1 MAPTVDNASIPEQAA
16 APSAAPVNG
25 SPQPQPQT
33 PLVGVAVGLSV
44 YRRLLPFLKPHTW
57 RLVGAMLTNI
67 AAALLDAFSV
77 ALLIPFLN
85 TLFDRP
91 ALEIKAGWVSGL
103 LHATV
108 GQLMVPDDKMLSL
121 RNVILVV
128 MVVVVAKNLLIWFS
142 GQLGAEL
149 QEYVTRDL
157 RNTVYRHMARL
168 PLTYFTRTKSGQIIS
183 RVLNDTFE
191 TRLVLTQI
199 VTQSLQAVALIGAT
213 IAFLFDISWQL
224 TVISLGIVPIL
235 SLVLQPLL
243 RKLRRG
249 NRRRGNQHGEMASV
263 LQETVSG
270 IRLVK
275 SFGAED
281 FEEQRFTRAS
291 DTYASTTVRLT
302 KLSFLAP
309 PVTEVIG
316 MLIAVTVLWVGARQV
331 LLQHSLTGA
340 DLITFL
346 VFVLRLLQPLKQ
358 LTAVRATAQSSL
370 ASAERLFDILDTPS
384 EQERD
389 RGTVRMDA
397 FRSDVSFENVGFA
410 YERTGAHH
418 EVSVLEDVSFQAC
431 RGDVVAL
438 VGASGAGKT
447 TLVDLIPRFYEP
459 TSGRISVD
467 GVDTRTVTLDSL
479 RALIGIVSQDT
490 VLFHDTVR
498 NNLAYGSGDQYSDA
512 QVESAA
518 RAANAHSFIEALPD
532 GYATLLGERGTRLS
546 GGQRQRIAIARALLL
561 DPPILILDEATS
573 ALDTESER
581 LVQAAIDR
589 LLEGRT
595 VFVIAHRLSTVRNA
609 SQILV
614 LDRGRIVERGTH
626 DELRERG
633 GVYSRLY
640 DMQFRGSPQSDPSGH
655 MTPVPSFS

>member
-1 MAPTVDNASIPEQAA
+1 MALTSDGTPDYPAPAA
-16 APSAAPVNG
+16 VEIAASAAPAAV
-25 SPQPQPQT
+25 P
-33 PLVGVAVGLSV
+33 PLSVGLAI
-44 YRRLLPFLKPHTW
+44 YRRLFPFLRPHAW

-67 AAALLDAFSV
+67 GAALLDAFSV

-91 ALEIKAGWVSGL
+91 ALDIKAGWVSSL
-103 LHATV
+103 LHGTV
-108 GQLMVPDDKMLSL
+108 GQLMVDGDKMTSL
-121 RNVILVV
+121 RNVIFVVMLVV
-128 MVVVVAKNLLIWFS
+128 IAKNFLVWVS
-142 GQLGAEL
+142 GQFGAQL
-149 QEYVTRDL
+149 QEFVTRDL
-157 RNTVYRHMARL
+157 RNTVYRHLARL

-199 VTQSLQAVALIGAT
+199 VTQSLQAIALVVAT
-213 IAFLFDISWQL
+213 IFFLFDISWKL
-224 TVISLGIVPIL
+224 SVMALGIVPIL

-275 SFGAED
+275 SFGAEA
-281 FEEQRFTRAS
+281 FEEARFTGAS
-291 DTYASTTVRLT
+291 NTYARTTVRLT
-302 KLSFLAP
+302 QLSFLAP

-316 MLIAVTVLWVGARQV
+316 MMIAVAILWVGAREV
-331 LLQHSLTGA
+331 LVDRSLTGA

-389 RGTVRMDA
+389 RGTA
-397 FRSDVSFENVGFA
+397 SIATFTSDLRFEHVGFA
-410 YERTGAHH
+410 YDRPEGGDD
-418 EVSVLEDVSFQAC
+418 VMVLDDISFCAR
-431 RGDVVAL
+431 RGDVIAL

-459 TSGRISVD
+459 TSGAITID
-467 GVDTRTVTLDSL
+467 GTDTRALTLDSL
-479 RALIGIVSQDT
+479 RSLIGIVSQDT

-498 NNLAYGSGDQYSDA
+498 NNVAYGSATRYSDA
-512 QVESAA
+512 QVEAAA
-518 RAANAHSFIEALPD
+518 RAANAHAFITALPD
-532 GYATLLGERGTRLS
+532 GYSTMLGERGTRLS

-595 VFVIAHRLSTVRNA
+595 VFVIAHRLSTVQHA

-614 LDRGRIVERGTH
+614 LDGGRIVERGTH
-626 DELRERG
+626 DELRARRG
-633 GVYSRLY
+633 AYSRLY
-640 DMQFRGSPQSDPSGH
+640 DMQFRNPAHTDASFGVAA
-655 MTPVPSFS
+655 VPSLG

>member
-1 MAPTVDNASIPEQAA
+1 MATSIDPIPVP
-16 APSAAPVNG
+16 APITKLGA
-25 SPQPQPQT
+25 
-33 PLVGVAVGLSV
+33 GLSI
-44 YRRLLPFLKPHTW
+44 YRRLLPYLKPHTW
-57 RLVGAMLTNI
+57 RLIGAMVTNI
-67 AAALLDAFSV
+67 GAALLDAFSV

-91 ALEIKAGWVSGL
+91 ALDIKAGWVSGL
-103 LHATV
+103 LHATI
-108 GQLMVPDDKMLSL
+108 GQLMVNGDKMTSL

-128 MVVVVAKNLLIWFS
+128 MLVVVTKNLLVWIS
-142 GQLGAEL
+142 GQFGAEL
-149 QEYVTRDL
+149 QEFVTRDL
-157 RNTVYRHMARL
+157 RNSVYRHLARL

-183 RVLNDTFE
+183 RILNDTFE

-199 VTQSLQAVALIGAT
+199 VTQSLQAVALVCAT

-224 TVISLGIVPIL
+224 TVLSLGIVPIL

-275 SFGAED
+275 SFGTEG
-281 FEEQRFTRAS
+281 FEEQRFTDAS
-291 DTYASTTVRLT
+291 NTYARTSVRLS
-302 KLSFLAP
+302 KLSYLAP
-309 PVTEVIG
+309 PVTEVVG
-316 MLIAVTVLWVGARQV
+316 MLIAVAVLWVGARQV
-331 LLQHSLTGA
+331 LVDRSLTGA

-389 RGTVRMDA
+389 RGTEHVSA
-397 FRSDVSFENVGFA
+397 FTRGLKFDSVGFA
-410 YERTGAHH
+410 YETTGNHH
-418 EVSVLEDVSFQAC
+418 ETQVLQGVSFDAA
-431 RGDVVAL
+431 RGDVIAL

-459 TSGRISVD
+459 TSGSIMLD
-467 GVDTRTVTLDSL
+467 GVDTRAIRLDSL
-479 RALIGIVSQDT
+479 RSQIGIVSQDT

-498 NNLAYGSGDQYSDA
+498 NNLAYGSAEKHSDA
-512 QVESAA
+512 EIEAAA
-518 RAANAHSFIEALPD
+518 RAANAHGFISALPD

-595 VFVIAHRLSTVRNA
+595 VFVIAHRLSTIQHA
-609 SQILV
+609 TQILV
-614 LDRGRIVERGTH
+614 LDKGKIVERGTH
-626 DELRERG
+626 DELRARSG
-633 GVYSRLY
+633 AYSRLY
-640 DMQFRGSPQSDPSGH
+640 EMQFRSPEHAEPAH
-655 MTPVPSFS
+655 AVTPVPSFG